1 MPIPLTHIAIT
12 AMPLISLKPAIS
24 SPQGA
29 PALVLLLV
37 MLTDFAVLGTT
48 RLSTCIRALA
58 LQGLLLGV
66 LPPLLATVLSA
77 HVVVLALGTV
87 AVKAF
92 ALPWFLRWAIREAS
106 VRREVEPLIG
116 FIASLLLGAVAVGLA
131 FAVAARLPLPELR
144 TELLVPV
151 SLATVIIAFIV
162 LITRRKAVTQ
172 VVGYLMLENGIYLFG
187 LTQTESVPFLLEL
200 GVLLDIFVGVFIMG
214 IVVFHINREFDSL
227 DSARLTELS
236 D

>member
-1 MPIPLTHIAIT
+1 MPTLLTHV
-12 AMPLISLKPAIS
+12 AMAAAPLVWLAPAIS

-29 PALVLLLV
+29 PAVVLLLV

-58 LQGLLLGV
+58 FQGLLLGL
-66 LPPLLATVLSA
+66 LPPLLASALSP

-87 AVKAF
+87 AVKAI

-131 FAVAARLPLPELR
+131 FAVSARLPLPELR

-151 SLATVIIAFIV
+151 SLATVIIGFII

-200 GVLLDIFVGVFIMG
+200 GVLLDVFVGVFIMG

-227 DSARLTELS
+227 DSAHLTELS